1 MAFVIRN
8 QRDRLSQPDGLYI
21 TVEGRE
27 WLVQGIS
34 LTNAGNVALKLH
46 DPVRLENQIVSPCNL
61 GDLQVLLEKKDSN
74 G

>member
-8 QRDRLSQPDGLYI
+8 QRDRLAQPEGTYI
-21 TVEGRE
+21 THQGRE

-34 LTNAGNVALKLH
+34 LTRSGNVALKLH
-46 DPVRLENQIVSPCNL
+46 DPLRLENQIVTPCNIA
-61 GDLQVLLEKKDSN
+61 DLQVLLEKGTN